1 MHNPKIAIVHDAF
14 AVRGGAEKV
23 AYFISNVFPDAPIY
37 TTVYLKGKTFEELR
51 GKKIITHPLGSLIKT
66 EKQFKRLFPLWFFYF
81 RSLNFDDF
89 DIVLSS
95 STYLAKFIHPP
106 RNGEHI
112 SYLHAPF
119 RFIWNRSSYSQES
132 LPYNS
137 FLLRIIEKFSPYLQK
152 TDYQLTNKIQKI
164 VTNSVNMQESIIRIY
179 NRDSTII
186 HPPVNLSHYFTDRE
200 DDFYLCVGRLVSHKR
215 MDLAIEACNI
225 LKRKLIVVG
234 DGLERKKLES
244 LAGNTIQFRS
254 NLNESEIKKLYAT
267 CKALIF
273 PSNED
278 FGMVPIEVQASGR
291 PVIAYRAGGALETV
305 TEGVSGVFFNNQ
317 TVDDIIQ
324 SIIEFEKSVFSP
336 EKIRS
341 SVERFDFENFRHQ
354 YLTLLQTLQ

>member
-1 MHNPKIAIVHDAF
+1 MYKPKIAIVHDAF

-51 GKKIITHPLGSLIKT
+51 GKKIITHPLDSLIKT
-66 EKQFKRLFPLWFFYF
+66 EMQFKSFFPLWFLYL
-81 RSLNFDDF
+81 RSLDFNDF
-89 DIVLSS
+89 DYVLSS
-95 STYLAKFIHPP
+95 STYLAKYISPP
-106 RNGEHI
+106 KNGKHI
-112 SYLHAPF
+112 CYLHAPF

-137 FLLRIIEKFSPYLQK
+137 FLLRIIEKFLPYLQK
-152 TDYQLTNKIQKI
+152 TDYQLTNKISKI
-164 VTNSVNMQESIIRIY
+164 VTNGMNMQKSIQSIY
-179 NRDSTII
+179 NKESAII
-186 HPPVNLSHYFTDRE
+186 HPPVNINEYFFE
-200 DDFYLCVGRLVSHKR
+200 KPDDFYLCVGRLVSHKR
-215 MDLAIEACNI
+215 IDLAIQACNA
-225 LKRKLIVVG
+225 LKRKLIIVG

-244 LAGNTIQFRS
+244 LAGNTIQFKS
-254 NLNESEIKKLYAT
+254 NLNDSEIKKLYAT

-273 PSNED
+273 PSHED

-291 PVIAYRAGGALETV
+291 PVIACRAGGALETV

>member
-1 MHNPKIAIVHDAF
+1 MYKPKIAIVHDAF

-66 EKQFKRLFPLWFFYF
+66 EMQFKSFFPLWFLYL
-81 RSLNFDDF
+81 RSLDFNDF
-89 DIVLSS
+89 DYVLSS
-95 STYLAKFIHPP
+95 STYLAKYISPP
-106 RNGEHI
+106 KNGKHI
-112 SYLHAPF
+112 CYLHAPF

-137 FLLRIIEKFSPYLQK
+137 FLLRIIEKFLPYLQK
-152 TDYQLTNKIQKI
+152 TDYQLTNKISKI
-164 VTNSVNMQESIIRIY
+164 VTNGMNMQKSIQSIY
-179 NRDSTII
+179 NKESAII
-186 HPPVNLSHYFTDRE
+186 HPPVNINEYFFE
-200 DDFYLCVGRLVSHKR
+200 KPDDFYLCVGRLVSHKR
-215 MDLAIEACNI
+215 IDLAIQACNA
-225 LKRKLIVVG
+225 LKRKLIIVG

-244 LAGNTIQFRS
+244 LAGNTIQFKS
-254 NLNESEIKKLYAT
+254 NLNDSEIKKLYAT

-273 PSNED
+273 PSHED

-291 PVIAYRAGGALETV
+291 PVIACRAGGALETV

-341 SVERFDFENFRHQ
+341 SVERFGFENFRHQ

>member
-1 MHNPKIAIVHDAF
+1 MYKPKIAIVHDAF

-51 GKKIITHPLGSLIKT
+51 GKKIITHPLDSLIKT
-66 EKQFKRLFPLWFFYF
+66 EMQFKSFFPLWFLYL
-81 RSLNFDDF
+81 RSLDFNDF
-89 DIVLSS
+89 DYVLSS
-95 STYLAKFIHPP
+95 STYLAKYISPP
-106 RNGEHI
+106 KNGKHI
-112 SYLHAPF
+112 CYLHAPF

-137 FLLRIIEKFSPYLQK
+137 FLLRIIEKFLPYLQK
-152 TDYQLTNKIQKI
+152 TDYQLTNKISKI
-164 VTNSVNMQESIIRIY
+164 VTNGMNMQKSIQSIY
-179 NRDSTII
+179 NKESAII
-186 HPPVNLSHYFTDRE
+186 HPPVNINEYFFE
-200 DDFYLCVGRLVSHKR
+200 KPDDFYLCVGRLVSHKR
-215 MDLAIEACNI
+215 IDLAIQACNA
-225 LKRKLIVVG
+225 LKRKLIIVG

-244 LAGNTIQFRS
+244 LAGNTIQFKS
-254 NLNESEIKKLYAT
+254 NLNDSEIKKLYAT

-273 PSNED
+273 PSHED

-291 PVIAYRAGGALETV
+291 PVIACRAGGALETV

-341 SVERFDFENFRHQ
+341 SVERFGFENFRHQ